1 MVGWLLPVSIFSKTF
16 TNVVFENFAQLPVI
30 FLFFFLLARLN
41 SDPSLV
47 MDILPRK
54 KTIAIILLFVTFQIF
69 LMLRQAFLHGDSYLG
84 FGFAHGLATFFQVV
98 LAILLAYSVQTVFIR
113 KTEDVFMFLNSLL
126 YTLAFYL
133 LLVVLPQI
141 VVSFGG
147 DLTKWVN
154 TMASFFER
162 RWQGRSWY
170 EDGSY
175 AATLHRVNGFEPE
188 APFLVMLLGLVFSP
202 ILISVIQEHTD
213 NFRWLKKFKAFAWP
227 LLLAVMVVLLTAKAT
242 SGFLMFLFLAI
253 FLIIFAPKNSRKK
266 IFQILVIAG
275 SLMLVLYISVPGYRE
290 IVSQWLLKKQGTDN
304 RLGGTI
310 GLWESFIHHPILGVG
325 FGNEGIYIHQFLP
338 DWSKHNSEYIN
349 VYSKVSYPILN
360 DFLGWLARFGVVF
373 VGLFIYFIIRLWL
386 RTVTIYKEIFGD
398 TSAAVVTRIALR
410 SFIMFVPLVGLFS
423 LITQINAFSWPM
435 LLIIFFY
442 WRVISITESQK

>member
-1 MVGWLLPVSIFSKTF
+1 
-16 TNVVFENFAQLPVI
+16 
-30 FLFFFLLARLN
+30 
-41 SDPSLV
+41 
-47 MDILPRK
+47 
-54 KTIAIILLFVTFQIF
+54 
-69 LMLRQAFLHGDSYLG
+69 
-84 FGFAHGLATFFQVV
+84 
-98 LAILLAYSVQTVFIR
+98 
-113 KTEDVFMFLNSLL
+113 
-126 YTLAFYL
+126 
-133 LLVVLPQI
+133 
-141 VVSFGG
+141 
-147 DLTKWVN
+147 
-154 TMASFFER
+154 
-162 RWQGRSWY
+162 
-170 EDGSY
+170 
-175 AATLHRVNGFEPE
+175 
-188 APFLVMLLGLVFSP
+188 
-202 ILISVIQEHTD
+202 
-213 NFRWLKKFKAFAWP
+213 
-227 LLLAVMVVLLTAKAT
+227 
-242 SGFLMFLFLAI
+242 
-253 FLIIFAPKNSRKK
+253 
-266 IFQILVIAG
+266 
-275 SLMLVLYISVPGYRE
+275 MLVLYISVPGYRE

-423 LITQINAFSWPM
+423 LITQINASSWPM